1 MKQTKGLGRS
11 VALLAIALLTAAI
24 LPDDRALLD
33 ATKRGDVA
41 AVRAA
46 LKEGADA
53 NAAQGDGL
61 TALHLAAQE
70 GNLEITKLLLGAKAN
85 VEAKTKIGD
94 YTPLHL
100 AASGAHLTVVQA
112 LLAAGAKPGAVTTTT
127 GVTPLHL
134 AAKALGGELVVKALL
149 DKGAPVNAKETSSG
163 QTALMF
169 GAAYG
174 RAAAVKELMAHGAD
188 ASLTTESVDLL
199 AQMVVDKAADERMR
213 EAVQA
218 IRQAASGGTERQLT
232 VAEEQKAIEAQRA
245 FLNSK
250 EEVAKVLEGFTP
262 DQLSSKRPWWSTQN
276 GVDKSTDV
284 IVARPI
290 QETLVRRMGGMT
302 ALHHAAR

>member
-1 MKQTKGLGRS
+1 MMHRRKLGL
-11 VALLAIALLTAAI
+11 ATAILAIGLLTGAI

-41 AVRAA
+41 AVKAA
-46 LKEGADA
+46 LKGGADA

-112 LLAAGAKPGAVTTTT
+112 LLAAGASPAAVTTTT

-134 AAKALGGELVVKALL
+134 AAKALIGELVVRALL
-149 DKGAPVNAKETSSG
+149 EKGAPVNAREASSG

-169 GAAYG
+169 AAAYG
-174 RAAAVKELMAHGAD
+174 RTASVKELLAHSAD
-188 ASLTTESVDLL
+188 PSITTQSVDVLKRI
-199 AQMVVDKAADERMR
+199 AVDK
-213 EAVQA
+213 EATK
-218 IRQAASGGTERQLT
+218 RLT
-232 VAEEQKAIEAQRA
+232 DKVAEIRKNTA
-245 FLNSK
+245 
-250 EEVAKVLEGFTP
+250 
-262 DQLSSKRPWWSTQN
+262 
-276 GVDKSTDV
+276 
-284 IVARPI
+284 
-290 QETLVRRMGGMT
+290 GG
-302 ALHHAAR
+302 